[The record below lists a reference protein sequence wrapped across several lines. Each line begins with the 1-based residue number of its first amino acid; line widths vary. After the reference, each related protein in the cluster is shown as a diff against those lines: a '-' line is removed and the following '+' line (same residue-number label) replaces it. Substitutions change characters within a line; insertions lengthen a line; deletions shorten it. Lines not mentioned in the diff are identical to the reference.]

1 MNQQTSFQ
9 PGAGGHERRRFRR
22 YPVALDVAIHDSAQR
37 DLSGR
42 VRDLCLGGAFIG
54 SVAAD
59 WLAGVE
65 VGDELDL
72 RISMPCKEGLA
83 PLSVHARVVRK
94 LAESFG
100 VSFQKPSTASAR
112 KLQQFI
118 EASLESDVRDPQ
130 RRAATGRPGSERAE
144 QILGR
149 MTDARR
155 SEILDSWL
163 TAVEDALWHDA
174 EHAADDNR
182 RRRLA
187 DDAVRFSQ
195 LRRGEGPDGLGRWLQ
210 QRALPASRTG
220 HGQDGQDLQLVDPES
235 FETWLESSS
244 LVSYL
249 EDDLGEPLRALHSQ
263 VDTAFGGDK
272 PLQLLPDR
280 LAGSFEAWVDD
291 LELGSEVKRIG
302 MKAGRQVL
310 PRLLGGYYRDL
321 SRALEEAGFAPS
333 NLKAGKPWRQ
343 RPAQPARQA
352 GSEEAAAMAAGQ
364 APAGA
369 ATHAGGSAATTEL
382 TSSRAAELLMSL
394 PSDALGGEATGRS
407 LKERSLALLADVMP
421 EVSSQPLEPA
431 LHERIEA
438 TDRVLSHILGAVT
451 PSPQMR
457 GWVDQLSLR
466 MLTAAVAD
474 ADFFRQPGHPL
485 LQLLGQLD
493 HVAMFLPDDPA
504 EDDSGISA
512 EVEQLVHQALT
523 LDVRDHAAFAPIMQ
537 QLGTLNDRHGQRFQQ
552 EAQRAIQRLEG
563 QDRRRRARAY
573 VEQQLGQRFDGQRMH
588 RTVAE
593 LIERAWATLLELRFL
608 REGADGEQLA
618 GDWSLLEQLHEL
630 CSTAPS
636 AATQGQGLEPLE
648 EALMAG
654 LSYVGFDPY
663 QAKGMLQTIREA
675 ARRQR
680 AGQSGEDDFLSYQAP
695 RQAPGDAEPAKDIP
709 PQVLDGLMQ
718 QIDDL
723 QLGAGLR
730 HRKDGKERRMRLVWR
745 SPDNVEFGFLDSHS
759 GRVRPYSRST
769 LAAGLHSGVLQLLTA
784 PELGIADRAL
794 DATLQ
799 EMREHIRYHETRDGI
814 TGLNT
819 HQQFTG
825 HLADLLHGI
834 GVTEQHLLG
843 FLDIDHFEAV
853 TSNCGYRGGE
863 LLLQE
868 VSGLLQERFGKEAF
882 LAFLGGRRFGFVL
895 PAEDLDAAK
904 VSCEAIR
911 RELYALPFQ
920 WQGKAYPVS
929 GSMGLV
935 PVSRGASDP
944 DGLLSAA
951 EIACATAQEGGG
963 NRMVLFRE
971 DDDSISQRRDRLRW
985 LTTAED
991 VLKTGRIRL
1000 WVQRIAPLDPDSG
1013 LRGHHEVLMRVHDE
1027 QGEELDLGSFIAAA
1041 EAFQLMGDVDRM
1053 VIGRALRWARDNPA
1067 PFEAMGGVA
1076 INLSGVS
1083 LSDPRL
1089 LQFIRSELA
1098 HCQVAPE
1105 LVSFEVTE
1113 TAAIASL
1120 ERAVAIIEGIKD
1132 IGCRVALDDF
1142 GTGMSSYSYLK
1153 SMPVDY
1159 VKIDGSFIRDILDNP
1174 HDQAI
1179 VKSINEIA
1187 HFMGIRTIAEYVENE
1202 AIIERLRDIG
1212 VDYIQ
1217 GYAVQRPQCLDG
1229 LIGLH

>member
-1 MNQQTSFQ
+1 VTQQTSIQ
-9 PGAGGHERRRFRR
+9 PGAGGQERRRFRR
-22 YPVALDVAIHDSAQR
+22 YPVALDVTIRDATQR
-37 DLSGR
+37 DVGGR
-42 VRDLCLGGAFIG
+42 VRDLCLGGAFVG
-54 SVAAD
+54 GVPAD
-59 WLAGVE
+59 WLGGVA

-72 RISMPCKEGLA
+72 RISMPSEEGLT
-83 PLSVHARVVRK
+83 PLSARALVVRK
-94 LAESFG
+94 LPGSFAI
-100 VSFQKPSTASAR
+100 SFQRPSTSTAK

-118 EASLESDVRDPQ
+118 EASLETGARGAQ
-130 RRAATGRPGSERAE
+130 GRASGARLGNERADN
-144 QILGR
+144 ILSR

-155 SEILDSWL
+155 GEILDAWL
-163 TAVEDALWHDA
+163 AAVEEALWHGA
-174 EHAADDNR
+174 EHAADDNH
-182 RRRLA
+182 RRRLG

-195 LRRGEGPDGLGRWLQ
+195 LRRSEGPNGLRQWLE
-210 QRALPASRTG
+210 QRTLPAARSATT
-220 HGQDGQDLQLVDPES
+220 QDGQDLQLVDPEN

-263 VDTAFGGDK
+263 VDTAFGGDRS
-272 PLQLLPDR
+272 LQLLPDR
-280 LAGSFEAWVDD
+280 LAGSFEAWADD
-291 LELGSEVKRIG
+291 LGLDGEVKRIG

-321 SRALEEAGFAPS
+321 SRALEEAGFAPA
-333 NLKAGKPWRQ
+333 NVQTAKPWRQ
-343 RPAQPARQA
+343 RPVPAVRQDDLDKAA
-352 GSEEAAAMAAGQ
+352 GVSTGEAAQQAARH
-364 APAGA
+364 ADSS
-369 ATHAGGSAATTEL
+369 AGGGEL

-438 TDRVLSHILGAVT
+438 TDRVLNHILGNVT
-451 PSPQMR
+451 PSPQMH

-474 ADFFRQPGHPL
+474 QDFFRQPGHPL

-493 HVAMFLPDDPA
+493 HVAMFLPDDAA

-512 EVEQLVHQALT
+512 EVEQLVGKALE
-523 LDVRDHAAFAPIMQ
+523 LDVRDHAAFAPVMQ
-537 QLGTLNDRHGQRFQQ
+537 QLSTLTDRYGQRFQQ

-573 VEQQLGQRFDGQRMH
+573 VQQQLVQRFDGQQMH

-593 LIERAWATLLELRFL
+593 LIDRAWATLLELRFL
-608 REGADGEQLA
+608 REGEDGEQLA
-618 GDWSLLEQLHEL
+618 SDWSVLQQLHEL
-630 CSTAPS
+630 CGRTGPDSTDGP
-636 AATQGQGLEPLE
+636 GLDKLE
-648 EALMAG
+648 ESLNAG

-663 QAKGMLQTIREA
+663 QTKGMLQKIHEA
-675 ARRQR
+675 ARRRR
-680 AGQSGEDDFLSYQAP
+680 AGQSSDDDFVAYQAP
-695 RQAPGDAEPAKDIP
+695 HQEHVDGGPLKDIAP
-709 PQVLDGLMQ
+709 EVQSQLMQ
-718 QIDDL
+718 QIDQL

-730 HRKDGKERRMRLVWR
+730 HRKDGKERRMRLVWC
-745 SPDNVEFGFLDSHS
+745 SPDDAEFGFLDGHS
-759 GRVRPYSRST
+759 GRVRPYSRNT

-784 PELGIADRAL
+784 PDLGVADRAL

-814 TGLNT
+814 TGLYT

-825 HLADLLHGI
+825 RLAELLHGM
-834 GVTEQHLLG
+834 GAAEQHVLG

-863 LLLQE
+863 QLLQE
-868 VSGLLQERFGKEAF
+868 VSGLLQTRFGKEAY
-882 LAFLGGRRFGFVL
+882 LAFLGGRRFGFL
-895 PAEDLDAAK
+895 LRADDIGEAA
-904 VSCEAIR
+904 VSCDAIR
-911 RELYALPFQ
+911 REVYSLPFQ
-920 WQGKAYPVS
+920 WQGKSYPVT
-929 GSMGLV
+929 GSMGI
-935 PVSRGASDP
+935 VSVMPGMTDP
-944 DGLLSAA
+944 DSLLSAA
-951 EIACATAQEGGG
+951 EVACATAQEAGG
-963 NRMVLFRE
+963 NRMVQFRE

-985 LTTAED
+985 LSTAED
-991 VLKTGRIRL
+991 VLKAGRIRL
-1000 WVQRIAPLDPDSG
+1000 WAQSIVPLNADSG
-1013 LRGHHEVLMRVHDE
+1013 LRGHHEVLLRVHDE
-1027 QGEELDLGSFIAAA
+1027 HGDELDLGSFIAAA
-1041 EAFQLMGDVDRM
+1041 EAFQLMADVDRL
-1053 VIGRALRWARDNPA
+1053 VIRRTLHWARDNPE
-1067 PFEAMGGVA
+1067 PFAALGGVA
-1076 INLSGVS
+1076 INLSGIS

-1089 LQFIRSELA
+1089 LHFIRAELEHA
-1098 HCQVAPE
+1098 GVAPD

-1120 ERAVAIIEGIKD
+1120 ERAVTIIEGIKD

-1159 VKIDGSFIRDILDNP
+1159 VKIDGSFIRDILENP

-1187 HFMGIRTIAEYVENE
+1187 HFMGIRTIAEYVEND
-1202 AIIERLRDIG
+1202 AIIERLREIG

-1217 GYAVQRPQCLDG
+1217 GYAVQRPRALDG
-1229 LIGLH
+1229 FSNLH